1 MIISKHG
8 FNVRLT
14 GQRAKRAGMIMEKG
28 SFSKEKI
35 RWWLR
40 YLFNMR
46 SANDELTSYRYPII
60 KILFFAVF
68 WCMLTLRGYVF
79 NYDTTVKK
87 IIDYVIVSGFIP
99 LVGICS
105 IIAFAEMI
113 LVYENKETE
122 KKLKR
127 KKAYDMPVDKIV
139 SLAEEND
146 IIEFMIAADDKKIKI
161 GASSDYEYN
170 KFFDKRFYI
179 EKQEYENIDEFREKV
194 QEFSDNGTIKVVSI
208 DGVSPKY
215 YT

>member
-1 MIISKHG
+1 
-8 FNVRLT
+8 
-14 GQRAKRAGMIMEKG
+14 MIMEKG